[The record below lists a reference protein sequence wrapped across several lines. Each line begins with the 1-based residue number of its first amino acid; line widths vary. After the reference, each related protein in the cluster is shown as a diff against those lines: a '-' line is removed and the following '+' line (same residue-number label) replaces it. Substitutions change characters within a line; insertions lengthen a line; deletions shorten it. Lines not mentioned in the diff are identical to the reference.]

1 MNKTTAS
8 DSVSAFLHAIRSIAP
23 REAYSA
29 RSKELILRAPRLT
42 RLTFTEVMVRGLESL
57 RLSSA
62 LVLTSGLILLLLG
75 GLPYLKTT
83 LPLRVA
89 GIDPGVIQ
97 AEEREIQLA
106 LNELAYYEDSS
117 QSVRNALS
125 ESLRKGPGQ
134 LSPTVLKKEAGQAQT
149 SEPLNESIDA
159 ALKALTQ

>member
-1 MNKTTAS
+1 MDKTTKL
-8 DSVSAFLHAIRSIAP
+8 FHAIKTIAP
-23 REAYSA
+23 DGAYSA
-29 RSKELILRAPRLT
+29 RSKELILRAPRVP
-42 RLTFTEVMVRGLESL
+42 RLTLTELLVRSMESL
-57 RLSSA
+57 RLSTA

-89 GIDPGVIQ
+89 GIDPSVIQ

-106 LNELAYYEDSS
+106 LLELAYYEDSS

-134 LSPTVLKKEAGQAQT
+134 LSPTVLKKEAGRAQT
-149 SEPLNESIDA
+149 PEPLNESIDA
-159 ALKALTQ
+159 ALKALIQ

>member
-1 MNKTTAS
+1 MDKTTE
-8 DSVSAFLHAIRSIAP
+8 FLHAIRSIAP

-29 RSKELILRAPRLT
+29 RAKELILRAPQLP
-42 RLTFTEVMVRGLESL
+42 RLTFAEVLMRGLESL

-89 GIDPGVIQ
+89 GLDPGVIQ
-97 AEEREIQLA
+97 AEEREIQVA
-106 LNELAYYEDSS
+106 LSEIAYYEDSS

-134 LSPTVLKKEAGQAQT
+134 LSPTVLKKEAGQTQT
-149 SEPLNESIDA
+149 PEPLNESIDA
-159 ALKALTQ
+159 ALKALIR